1 MLNLFL
7 TSSFADVATLLPKF
21 AGSPAGR
28 SVAFIPTAS
37 LVEEYR
43 GYVDDGRNA
52 LRTLGMTVEELDI
65 ATASSEHIARTLQ
78 QSDYIYVSGGNTF
91 YLLQEMRRKNADRM
105 LLEAIKQGKI
115 YIGESAGS
123 LILSPDIACYTPMDN
138 PAAAPELD
146 GTKGLALI
154 PFYPLVH
161 YRSEPFAEVCEQIL
175 AAQQGKLDMRPITN
189 RELFSVRNDVVEKW
203 TVEKA
208 V

>member
-1 MLNLFL
+1 MSNLFL
-7 TSSFADVATLLPKF
+7 TSSFADVAPLFPKF
-21 AGSPAGR
+21 ASNPVGR

-43 GYVDDGRNA
+43 GYVDDARKAFRA
-52 LRTLGMTVEELDI
+52 LGIAVEELDI
-65 ATASSEHIARTLQ
+65 DAAAPEHIARTLQ
-78 QSDYIYVSGGNTF
+78 QNDYIYVSGGNTF

-105 LLEAIKQGKI
+105 LADCIKQGKA
-115 YIGESAGS
+115 YIGESAGT
-123 LILSPDIACYTPMDN
+123 LVLSPDIACYAPMDN

-161 YRSEPFAEVCEQIL
+161 YRSEPFTEVCEQIL
-175 AAQQGKLDMRPITN
+175 AAQQDKLDMRPITN
-189 RELFSVRNDVVEKW
+189 HELFAVRNGTVEKW
-203 TVEKA
+203 TAEQA